1 MHRTCNTADKP
12 LSSPGSTGWVERL
25 APDDPLLDAEEIEIP
40 HAERIRRRRRARAAA
55 RAAAAVALALEACG
69 GASAPSLQA
78 SDSVLVQ
85 LERVGKGTCALEAR
99 ALSKT
104 LEAQS
109 ESSPDLGRRNR
120 PEPAQCILWR
130 SYWFAHRKAE

>member
-1 MHRTCNTADKP
+1 DIPRDARRECTGAARPVQTPAAAARSGPRSRGGSMHRTCNTADKP

-40 HAERIRRRRRARAAA
+40 HAERIRRSPRARAAAA

-85 LERVGKGTCALEAR
+85 LERDADA
-99 ALSKT
+99 
-104 LEAQS
+104 
-109 ESSPDLGRRNR
+109 P
-120 PEPAQCILWR
+120 
-130 SYWFAHRKAE
+130 